1 MPLCMSHLH
10 SKLKENHHLRHG
22 GRMQYGLF
30 LKGIGLSL
38 EDALRFWQTE
48 FTKVGGLVA
57 LVLFA
62 APTDGAMTTQA
73 MSAEDFVKRFA
84 YNIRHNYGKEGRRK
98 DYSAYNCTRIILG
111 APPGSG
117 EYHGC
122 PFRHWQPNHLSAA
135 LSKMQIGGSDS
146 AQIMDLVGTK
156 QYQIACRRLFEA
168 THPGGD
174 SNDVRTQGAWFSCVG
189 ACDAPTPHM
198 CTP

>member
-1 MPLCMSHLH
+1 
-10 SKLKENHHLRHG
+10 
-22 GRMQYGLF
+22 
-30 LKGIGLSL
+30 
-38 EDALRFWQTE
+38 
-48 FTKVGGLVA
+48 
-57 LVLFA
+57 
-62 APTDGAMTTQA
+62 MTTQA